1 MKILPLR
8 LDDELDAALEAV
20 CKGLGRDKTDVV
32 ADVVGVYEGDDQEEG
47 VWLGGGLLAEVGD
60 PIERRA
66 GFPVAER
73 SLNIVQVDVRPL
85 SYVGGAF
92 GEFLV

>member
-32 ADVVGVYEGDDQEEG
+32 ADVVRKYVETERLRSALQAPELVELYQQVAPEDVALAEEG
-47 VWLGGGLLAEVGD
+47 IAEYQRILKATD
-60 PIERRA
+60 RA
-66 GFPVAER
+66 
-73 SLNIVQVDVRPL
+73 
-85 SYVGGAF
+85 
-92 GEFLV
+92 